1 MSKQTSNVVKK
12 DKGRT
17 HGLILY
23 SEEQLQKGLTEYIE
37 HVKNY
42 VYILHKAEEE
52 QKKDHIHLLIRLK
65 NTYAIKT
72 VVKWFSTDIDSA
84 KDEVIDQPRQF
95 VKYMLHQTEKS
106 IEDGKIKYDESEL
119 KSDNLDY
126 WLKADQDT
134 MKLIIEDLLD
144 GVTTWE
150 MVTKYGRDFII
161 HYKSI
166 MMVVKD
172 IRREGGRTD
181 DENRGRRVDGINKG
195 GEKKD

>member
-1 MSKQTSNVVKK
+1 MPKQTNNVVKK
-12 DKGRT
+12 EKGRT

-23 SEEQLQKGLTEYIE
+23 SGEQLEKGLTEYIE
-37 HVKNY
+37 HIKNY
-42 VYILHKAEEE
+42 VFILHKAEGE

-65 NTYAIKT
+65 NTYATKT
-72 VVKWFSTDIDSA
+72 VIKWFSTDVDNA

-144 GVTTWE
+144 GLTTWD
-150 MVTKYGRDFII
+150 MVNKYGRDFII
-161 HYKSI
+161 HYKNI
-166 MMVVKD
+166 MMVVKE
-172 IRREGGRTD
+172 IRMEGGKIN
-181 DENRGRRVDGINKG
+181 DENNSGTINGINEG
-195 GEKKD
+195 GEKES

>member
-1 MSKQTSNVVKK
+1 MSKQTNNVLKK
-12 DKGRT
+12 EKGRT

-23 SEEQLQKGLTEYIE
+23 SEKQLEKGLTEYIE
-37 HVKNY
+37 HIKNY
-42 VYILHKAEEE
+42 VYIHHQAEEK

-65 NTYAIKT
+65 NTYATKT
-72 VVKWFSTDIDSA
+72 VIKWFSTDVDNA

-126 WLKADQDT
+126 WLKANQDT

-144 GVTTWE
+144 GLTTWD
-150 MVTKYGRDFII
+150 MVNKYGRDFII
-161 HYKSI
+161 HYKNI
-166 MMVVKD
+166 MMVVKE
-172 IRREGGRTD
+172 IRMEGGKQYDTGGTAEND
-181 DENRGRRVDGINKG
+181 DVNARSENEN
-195 GEKKD
+195 